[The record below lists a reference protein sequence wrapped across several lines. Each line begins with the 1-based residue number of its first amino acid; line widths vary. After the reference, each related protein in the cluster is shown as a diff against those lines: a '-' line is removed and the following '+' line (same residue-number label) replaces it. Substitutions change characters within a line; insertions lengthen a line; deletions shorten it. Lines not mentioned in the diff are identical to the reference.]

1 MGRTVDIEFFE
12 MARKAMDRAV
22 VPKEDRFCFIL
33 DKITGDIIQM
43 ELPITVQQLRDMGWD
58 VQ

>member
-1 MGRTVDIEFFE
+1 MGRTADIEFFE
-12 MARKAMDRAV
+12 MARKAMDGAV
-22 VPKEDRFCFIL
+22 VPEEDRLCFIL

>member
-1 MGRTVDIEFFE
+1 MDKAFF
-12 MARKAMDRAV
+12 RNISKAMDEAV
-22 VPKEDRFCFIL
+22 VPEEDRLCFIL